1 MPKLAP
7 GQLTA
12 LKVAK
17 IRKVGLHA
25 DGGNL
30 YLQVSG
36 LQAKSWILR
45 FRVAGRDR
53 TMGLGS
59 VQDVSLVEARSRAT
73 DARRLIQSGI
83 DPIAQRQQERIQAE
97 AIRTT
102 FKDCALAFIQAHQE
116 GWSNPKH
123 AAQWLA
129 TLTTYA
135 FPIIGQTP
143 IAEVNTDQVLEILQ
157 PIWTAKAETASRV
170 RGRIE
175 AVLDWAAVRQFRQG
189 ENPARWKGHLD
200 HLLPARSKVARV
212 VHHAALPYREV
223 PGFMQTLRKQEV
235 GGALALQFTILTATR
250 TSEALGA
257 LWSEIDLDARGWIIP
272 AERMKADK
280 EHRVPLSDPAIAIL
294 HHMQARRESDYVFPG
309 NRPGKPLS
317 NMTMLATL
325 RRMGRPPFPARCAK
339 WPWRMPSSGWK
350 AVIGAVICS
359 RSGAR

>member
-1 MPKLAP
+1 MPKLAL

-135 FPIIGQTP
+135 FPVIGATP
-143 IAEVNTDQVLEILQ
+143 IADVNTDHVLEILQ
-157 PIWTAKAETASRV
+157 PIWTAKAET
-170 RGRIE
+170 
-175 AVLDWAAVRQFRQG
+175 
-189 ENPARWKGHLD
+189 
-200 HLLPARSKVARV
+200 
-212 VHHAALPYREV
+212 
-223 PGFMQTLRKQEV
+223 
-235 GGALALQFTILTATR
+235 
-250 TSEALGA
+250 
-257 LWSEIDLDARGWIIP
+257 
-272 AERMKADK
+272 
-280 EHRVPLSDPAIAIL
+280 
-294 HHMQARRESDYVFPG
+294 
-309 NRPGKPLS
+309 
-317 NMTMLATL
+317 
-325 RRMGRPPFPARCAK
+325 
-339 WPWRMPSSGWK
+339 
-350 AVIGAVICS
+350 
-359 RSGAR
+359 